1 MKNIRSPPILYKIQ
15 IKNIKLKGSK
25 NYETK

>member
-1 MKNIRSPPILYKIQ
+1 MKKIRSPPILYKIQ